1 MKRSLL
7 LIFIFSGFLFLQ
19 FSAKAQE
26 EKEKK
31 EGKTPTGFSFGALPT
46 VSFDADMGFQYGG
59 LVNLYDYGDGKNYP
73 SYKQMMKVEISRY
86 TKGSG
91 TNQLFYDA
99 KNLLPH
105 HLRLTADL
113 SYLTEK
119 SLDFYGFNG
128 YQSRYT
134 SDFTNEDAK
143 ALYKTRVFY
152 KDLRKMFRF
161 TVDLQG
167 QLSGNHLR
175 WLGGIGI
182 MNMKAGRVDFDAI
195 NKGKSDAEKLTNDT
209 TLFDKYYTWGIIS
222 AAEKDGG
229 SANFLKAGIIYDTRD
244 NEANPMKGMWSEAL
258 ITYAP
263 KFLFNPEFSY
273 AKLVLIHRQYFTI
286 VKDKLSFVYRLGYQG
301 TIGGNAPFFMQPYML
316 SSYSSITKTDGLG
329 GAKTL
334 RGIMRDRV
342 VGDGIA
348 YGNLEL
354 RWKFLKTHVGKQ
366 NLYFALNGFS
376 DFGMVVQQIKID
388 RNNVNF
394 TSADQETYFDFSY
407 DKDKLH
413 PSLGA
418 GLRIALNENFI
429 LAVDYGFAMNK
440 QDGAKG
446 LYINIG
452 NLF

>member
-1 MKRSLL
+1 MKRTLL
-7 LIFIFSGFLFLQ
+7 LMFIYCGFMLLQ
-19 FSAKAQE
+19 NAVQAQE
-26 EKEKK
+26 AKEKK
-31 EGKTPTGFSFGALPT
+31 EAKTPTGFSFGALPT
-46 VSFDADMGFQYGG
+46 ISFDADMGFQYGG
-59 LVNLYDYGDGKNYP
+59 LVSLYDYGDGSLYP
-73 SYKQMMKVEISRY
+73 SYKQMMKVEVSRY

-91 TNQLFYDA
+91 TNQIFYDA

-128 YQSRYT
+128 YQSRYLPELT
-134 SDFTNEDAK
+134 DKDNTAEY
-143 ALYKTRVFY
+143 LTRVFY
-152 KDLRKMFRF
+152 RDLRKMFRF
-161 TVDLQG
+161 TADLQG
-167 QLSGNHLR
+167 QLSGPHLR

-195 NKGKSDAEKLTNDT
+195 NKGKDEADKLTDT
-209 TLFDKYYTWGIIS
+209 VTLFDKYAEWGIIS

-229 SANFLKAGIIYDTRD
+229 SANFLKAGIVYDTRD
-244 NEANPMKGMWSEAL
+244 NEANPMKGVWSEAL

-263 KFLFNPEFSY
+263 GFLFNPEFSY
-273 AKLVLIHRQYFTI
+273 AKLVLIHRQYFTLI
-286 VKDKLSFVYRLGYQG
+286 KDRLSFVYRLGYQG
-301 TIGGNAPFFMQPYML
+301 TIAGNAPFFMQPYML

-348 YGNLEL
+348 YGNLEM

-376 DFGMVVQQIKID
+376 DFGMVVQQVKID
-388 RNNVNF
+388 KSKISV
-394 TSADQETYFDFSY
+394 ADQAKYFDFSFE
-407 DKDKLH
+407 KDKLH

>member
-1 MKRSLL
+1 MKRTLL
-7 LIFIFSGFLFLQ
+7 LMFIYCGFMLLQ
-19 FSAKAQE
+19 NAVQAQE
-26 EKEKK
+26 AKEKK
-31 EGKTPTGFSFGALPT
+31 EAKTPTGFSFGALPT
-46 VSFDADMGFQYGG
+46 ISFDADMGFQYGG
-59 LVNLYDYGDGKNYP
+59 LVSLYDYGDGTLYP
-73 SYKQMMKVEISRY
+73 SYKQMMKVEVSRY

-91 TNQLFYDA
+91 TNQIFYDA

-128 YQSRYT
+128 YQSRYLPDLT
-134 SDFTNEDAK
+134 DKDISSE
-143 ALYKTRVFY
+143 YITRVFY
-152 KDLRKMFRF
+152 RDLRKMFRF
-161 TVDLQG
+161 TADLQG
-167 QLSGNHLR
+167 QISGPHLR

-195 NKGKSDAEKLTNDT
+195 NKGKDEADKLTDT
-209 TLFDKYYTWGIIS
+209 VTLFDKYAEWGIIS
-222 AAEKDGG
+222 AAEQDGG
-229 SANFLKAGIIYDTRD
+229 SANFLKAGIVYDTRD

-263 KFLFNPEFSY
+263 GFLFNPEFSY
-273 AKLVLIHRQYFTI
+273 AKLVLIHRQYFTLI
-286 VKDKLSFVYRLGYQG
+286 KDRLSCVYRLGYQG
-301 TIGGNAPFFMQPYML
+301 TIAGNAPFFMQPYML

-348 YGNLEL
+348 YGNLEM

-376 DFGMVVQQIKID
+376 DFGMVVQQVKID
-388 RNNVNF
+388 K
-394 TSADQETYFDFSY
+394 SKISLADQAKYFDFSFE
-407 DKDKLH
+407 KDKLH

>member
-1 MKRSLL
+1 MRKSLL
-7 LIFIFSGFLFLQ
+7 LLFTLSGMMLLHL
-19 FSAKAQE
+19 SASAQE
-26 EKEKK
+26 EKAKK
-31 EGKTPTGFSFGALPT
+31 EAKIPTGFSFGALPT
-46 VSFDADMGFQYGG
+46 ISFDADMGFQYGG
-59 LVNLYDYGDGKNYP
+59 LVNLYDYGDGSKYP
-73 SYKQMMKVEISRY
+73 SYRQMMKVEISRY
-86 TKGSG
+86 TRGSG

-99 KNLLPH
+99 RNLLPNN
-105 HLRLTADL
+105 LRLIADL

-128 YQSRYT
+128 YQSRFST
-134 SDFTNEDAK
+134 DFTDEESSD
-143 ALYKTRVFY
+143 YITRVFY
-152 KDLRKMFRF
+152 RDLRKMFRF

-167 QLSGNHLR
+167 PLAGENLR

-182 MNMKAGRVDFDAI
+182 MNMKAGRVDFEAI
-195 NKGKSDAEKLTNDT
+195 NKGKDEEDKLTDTT
-209 TLFDKYYTWGIIS
+209 TLFDNYVSWGIIS
-222 AAEKDGG
+222 EAEKDGG
-229 SANFLKAGIIYDTRD
+229 NANFLKAGIIYDTRD

-263 KFLFNPEFSY
+263 GFLFNPEFSY

-286 VKDKLSFVYRLGYQG
+286 LEDRLSFAYRIGYQG
-301 TIGGNAPFFMQPYML
+301 TIGGEAPFFMQPYML

-334 RGIMRDRV
+334 RGIMRDRI

-348 YGNLEL
+348 YSNLEV
-354 RWKFLKTHVGKQ
+354 RWKFLKTRLGKQ

-376 DFGMVVQQIKID
+376 DFGMVVQQVKFDKSKISD
-388 RNNVNF
+388 
-394 TSADQETYFDFSY
+394 SDQKKYFDFSY
-407 DKDKLH
+407 ENDKIH

-429 LAVDYGFAMNK
+429 LAIDYGFAMNK

>member
-1 MKRSLL
+1 MRTSHFMLL
-7 LIFIFSGFLFLQ
+7 SVLLAMAIIVNG
-19 FSAKAQE
+19 QE
-26 EKEKK
+26 QKTEQVKK
-31 EGKTPTGFSFGALPT
+31 GYSFGLLPT
-46 VSFDADMGFQYGG
+46 ISFDADMGFQYGG
-59 LVNLYDYGDGKNYP
+59 LVSVYDYGDGKIYP
-73 SYKQMMKVEISRY
+73 SYKQMVKVEVSRY

-99 KNLLPH
+99 KNLLPN

-128 YQSRYT
+128 YQSIFDIDLT
-134 SDFTNEDAK
+134 DKDADD
-143 ALYKTRVFY
+143 YISRVFY
-152 KDLRKMFRF
+152 RNQRKMFRF
-161 TVDLQG
+161 TLDLQG
-167 QLSGNHLR
+167 RLYGDHLR

-182 MNMKAGRVDFDAI
+182 MNMKMGRVDFNSI
-195 NKGKSDAEKLTNDT
+195 NKGKKDEDILKDT
-209 TLFDKYYTWGIIS
+209 TTLYDKYVDWGIIS
-222 AAEKDGG
+222 QEEKDGG
-229 SANFLKAGIIYDTRD
+229 NANFLKAGIVYDTRD
-244 NEANPMKGMWSEAL
+244 NEANAMKGMWSEAL

-263 KFLFNPEFSY
+263 GFMFNPEFNY
-273 AKLVLIHRQYFTI
+273 AKLVLIHRQYFTLI
-286 VKDKLSFVYRLGYQG
+286 KDRLSFVYRLGYQG
-301 TIGGNAPFFMQPYML
+301 TIGGDAPFFMQPYML

-348 YGNLEL
+348 YGNLEV

-366 NLYFALNGFS
+366 NLYMALNGFS
-376 DFGMVVQQIKID
+376 DFGMVVQEINLNRANISQ
-388 RNNVNF
+388 
-394 TSADQETYFDFSY
+394 ADQDTYFDFSY
-407 DKDKLH
+407 EKDKLH
-413 PSLGA
+413 PSVGA

-429 LAVDYGFAMNK
+429 LAVDYGFALNQK
-440 QDGAKG
+440 DGAKG

>member
-1 MKRSLL
+1 LL
-7 LIFIFSGFLFLQ
+7 LTQ
-19 FSAKAQE
+19 FPALAQ
-26 EKEKK
+26 KEKK
-31 EGKTPTGFSFGALPT
+31 EAKTPTGISFGALPT
-46 VSFDADMGFQYGG
+46 ISFDADMGFQYGG
-59 LVNLYDYGDGKNYP
+59 LVSLYDYGDGKIYP

-86 TKGSG
+86 TRGSG

-128 YQSRYT
+128 YQSRY
-134 SDFTNEDAK
+134 SPDFTDKDADN
-143 ALYKTRVFY
+143 YITRVFY
-152 KDLRKMFRF
+152 RDLRKMFRF

-167 QLSGNHLR
+167 RLSGEHLR

-182 MNMKAGRVDFDAI
+182 MNMKAGRVDFSSI
-195 NKGKSDAEKLTNDT
+195 NKGKDDEDKLVDTT
-209 TLFDKYYTWGIIS
+209 TLFDNYVSWGIIS
-222 AAEKDGG
+222 EAEKDGG
-229 SANFLKAGIIYDTRD
+229 NANFLKAGIIYDTRD

-258 ITYAP
+258 IVYAP
-263 KFLFNPEFSY
+263 GFLFNPKFSY
-273 AKLVLIHRQYFTI
+273 AKLVLIHRQYFTL
-286 VKDKLSFVYRLGYQG
+286 VKDRLSFVYRLGYQG
-301 TIGGNAPFFMQPYML
+301 TIGGEAPFFMQPYML

-334 RGIMRDRV
+334 RGIMRDRI
-342 VGDGIA
+342 VGDGVA

-376 DFGMVVQQIKID
+376 DFGIVLQQVKID
-388 RNNVNF
+388 KSKIS
-394 TSADQETYFDFSY
+394 SADQEKYFDFSFE
-407 DKDKLH
+407 KDKLH

>member
-1 MKRSLL
+1 MKRNLL
-7 LIFIFSGFLFLQ
+7 LIFVLAGLILVGLTGS
-19 FSAKAQE
+19 AQE

-31 EGKTPTGFSFGALPT
+31 EAKIPTGISFGALPT
-46 VSFDADMGFQYGG
+46 ISFDADMGFQYGG
-59 LVNLYDYGDGKNYP
+59 LVSLYDYGDGKLYP
-73 SYKQMMKVEISRY
+73 SYKQMMKIEISRY

-128 YQSRYT
+128 YQSRYST
-134 SDFTNEDAK
+134 DFTDDI
-143 ALYKTRVFY
+143 TRVFY
-152 KDLRKMFRF
+152 RDSRKMFRF

-167 QLSGNHLR
+167 QISGPHLR
-175 WLGGIGI
+175 WLAGFGV
-182 MNMKAGRVDFDAI
+182 MNMKMDRVDFDAI
-195 NKGKSDAEKLTNDT
+195 NKNKDEADKLTDTT
-209 TLFDKYYTWGIIS
+209 TLFDNYVEWGIIS
-222 AAEKDGG
+222 EKEKDGG
-229 SANFLKAGIIYDTRD
+229 NANFLKAGIIYDTRD

-273 AKLVLIHRQYFTI
+273 AKLVLIHRQYFTLI
-286 VKDKLSFVYRLGYQG
+286 PDKLSFVYRIGYQG
-301 TIGGNAPFFMQPYML
+301 TIGGTAPFFMQPYML

-334 RGIMRDRV
+334 RGIMRDRI
-342 VGDGIA
+342 VGDGVA

-354 RWKFLKTHVGKQ
+354 RWKFLKTHIGKQ
-366 NLYFALNGFS
+366 NLYLALNGFS

-388 RNNVNF
+388 KTNVNF
-394 TSADQETYFDFSY
+394 TQADQDKYFDFSY
-407 DKDKLH
+407 EKDKVH

-429 LAVDYGFAMNK
+429 LAVDYGFATNK
-440 QDGAKG
+440 QDGLKG

>member
-1 MKRSLL
+1 MRKSLL
-7 LIFIFSGFLFLQ
+7 LLFTLSGIMLLH
-19 FSAKAQE
+19 FSASAQ
-26 EKEKK
+26 KEKAKK
-31 EGKTPTGFSFGALPT
+31 EAKIPTGFSFGALPT
-46 VSFDADMGFQYGG
+46 ISFDADMGFQYGG
-59 LVNLYDYGDGKNYP
+59 LVNLYDYGDGSLYP
-73 SYKQMMKVEISRY
+73 SYKQMLKVEISRY
-86 TKGSG
+86 TRGSG

-99 KNLLPH
+99 RNLLPNN
-105 HLRLTADL
+105 LRLIADF

-128 YQSRYT
+128 YQSRF
-134 SDFTNEDAK
+134 SADFADEESAD
-143 ALYKTRVFY
+143 YITRVFY
-152 KDLRKMFRF
+152 RDLRKMFRF

-167 QLSGNHLR
+167 PLAGDHLR

-182 MNMKAGRVDFDAI
+182 MSMKTGRVDFEAI
-195 NKGKSDAEKLTNDT
+195 NKGKDEEDKLTDTT
-209 TLFDKYYTWGIIS
+209 TLFDNYVNWGIIS
-222 AAEKDGG
+222 EAEKDGG
-229 SANFLKAGIIYDTRD
+229 NANFLKAGIIYDTRD

-263 KFLFNPEFSY
+263 GFLFNPEFSY

-286 VKDKLSFVYRLGYQG
+286 LEDRLSFVYRIGYQG
-301 TIGGNAPFFMQPYML
+301 TIGGEAPFFMQPYML

-334 RGIMRDRV
+334 RGIMRDRI

-354 RWKFLKTHVGKQ
+354 RWKFLKTRLGKQ

-376 DFGMVVQQIKID
+376 DFGMVVQQVKFDKSKI
-388 RNNVNF
+388 
-394 TSADQETYFDFSY
+394 SLSDQEKYFDFSY
-407 DKDKLH
+407 EKDKLH

-429 LAVDYGFAMNK
+429 LAIDYGFATSK

>member
-1 MKRSLL
+1 MKSSLL
-7 LIFIFSGFLFLQ
+7 LILVFCGFILIQ
-19 FSAKAQE
+19 FSAAAQVA
-26 EKEKK
+26 KEKK
-31 EGKTPTGFSFGALPT
+31 QAKIPTGFSFGALPA
-46 VSFDADMGFQYGG
+46 VSFDADMGFQYGA
-59 LVNLYDYGDGKNYP
+59 LVNLYDYGDGSLYP
-73 SYKQMMKVEISRY
+73 SYKQMVKIEVSRY

-91 TNQLFYDA
+91 TNQIFYDA

-105 HLRLTADL
+105 HLRLTADM

-128 YQSRYT
+128 YQSRY
-134 SDFTNEDAK
+134 SPDFTDKNSPDY
-143 ALYKTRVFY
+143 LTRVFY
-152 KDLRKMFRF
+152 RDLRKMFRF

-167 QLSGNHLR
+167 QISGPHLR

-182 MNMKAGRVDFDAI
+182 MNMNTGRVDFAAI
-195 NKGKSDAEKLTNDT
+195 NKGKKDADILIDTT
-209 TLFDKYYTWGIIS
+209 TLFDKYVDWGIIS
-222 AAEKDGG
+222 EAEKDGG

-244 NEANPMKGMWSEAL
+244 NEANPMKGVWSEAL

-263 KFLFNPEFSY
+263 KFLFNPDFSY

-286 VKDKLSFVYRLGYQG
+286 LPDKLSFVYRLGYQG
-301 TIGGNAPFFMQPYML
+301 TIGGTAPFFMQPYML

-329 GAKTL
+329 GAKTV

-348 YGNLEL
+348 YANLEL
-354 RWKFLKTHVGKQ
+354 RWKFLKTHLGKQ

-376 DFGMVVQQIKID
+376 DFGTVVQQIKVDKTKIL
-388 RNNVNF
+388 
-394 TSADQETYFDFSY
+394 SPDQQKYFDFSFEN
-407 DKDKLH
+407 DKLH

-429 LAVDYGFAMNK
+429 LAIDYGFALNK

>member
-1 MKRSLL
+1 MKRTLL
-7 LIFIFSGFLFLQ
+7 LMFIYCGFMLLQ
-19 FSAKAQE
+19 NAVQAQE
-26 EKEKK
+26 AKEKK
-31 EGKTPTGFSFGALPT
+31 EAKTPTGFSFGALPT
-46 VSFDADMGFQYGG
+46 ISFDADMGFQYGG
-59 LVNLYDYGDGKNYP
+59 LVSLYDYGDGTLYP
-73 SYKQMMKVEISRY
+73 SYKQMMKVEVSRY

-91 TNQLFYDA
+91 TNQIFYDA

-128 YQSRYT
+128 YQSRYLPELT
-134 SDFTNEDAK
+134 DKDNTAE
-143 ALYKTRVFY
+143 YITRVFY
-152 KDLRKMFRF
+152 RDLRKMFRF
-161 TVDLQG
+161 TADLQG
-167 QLSGNHLR
+167 QLSGPHLR

-195 NKGKSDAEKLTNDT
+195 NKGKDEADKLTDT
-209 TLFDKYYTWGIIS
+209 VTLFDKYAEWGIIS

-229 SANFLKAGIIYDTRD
+229 SANFLKAGIVYDTRD

-263 KFLFNPEFSY
+263 GFLFNPEFSY
-273 AKLVLIHRQYFTI
+273 AKLVLIHRQYFTLI
-286 VKDKLSFVYRLGYQG
+286 KDRLSFVYRLGYQG
-301 TIGGNAPFFMQPYML
+301 TIAGNAPFFMQPYML

-348 YGNLEL
+348 YGNLEM

-376 DFGMVVQQIKID
+376 DFGMVVQQVKID
-388 RNNVNF
+388 K
-394 TSADQETYFDFSY
+394 SKISLADQAKYFDFSFE
-407 DKDKLH
+407 KDKLH

>member
-1 MKRSLL
+1 MRKSLL
-7 LIFIFSGFLFLQ
+7 LLFTLSGIMLLH
-19 FSAKAQE
+19 FSASAQE
-26 EKEKK
+26 EKAKK
-31 EGKTPTGFSFGALPT
+31 EAKIPTGFSFGALPT
-46 VSFDADMGFQYGG
+46 ISFDADMGFQYGG
-59 LVNLYDYGDGKNYP
+59 LVNLYDYGDGSMYP
-73 SYKQMMKVEISRY
+73 SYKQMMKIEISRY
-86 TKGSG
+86 TRGSG

-99 KNLLPH
+99 RNLLPNK
-105 HLRLTADL
+105 LRLIADL

-128 YQSRYT
+128 YQSRFST
-134 SDFTNEDAK
+134 DFADEESAD
-143 ALYKTRVFY
+143 YITRVFY
-152 KDLRKMFRF
+152 RDLRKMFRF

-167 QLSGNHLR
+167 PLAGDHLR

-182 MNMKAGRVDFDAI
+182 MSMKTGRVDFDAI
-195 NKGKSDAEKLTNDT
+195 NKGKDEEDKLTDTT
-209 TLFDKYYTWGIIS
+209 TLFDNYVSWGIIS
-222 AAEKDGG
+222 EAEKDGG
-229 SANFLKAGIIYDTRD
+229 NANFLKAGIIYDTRD

-263 KFLFNPEFSY
+263 GFLFNPEFSY

-286 VKDKLSFVYRLGYQG
+286 LEDRLSFVYRIGYQG
-301 TIGGNAPFFMQPYML
+301 TIGGEAPFFMQPYML

-334 RGIMRDRV
+334 RGIMRDRI

-354 RWKFLKTHVGKQ
+354 RWKFLKTRLGKQ

-376 DFGMVVQQIKID
+376 DFGMVVQQVKFDRSKI
-388 RNNVNF
+388 
-394 TSADQETYFDFSY
+394 SEADQEKYFDFSY
-407 DKDKLH
+407 EKDKLH

-429 LAVDYGFAMNK
+429 LAVDYGFATNK

>member
-1 MKRSLL
+1 MKRTLL
-7 LIFIFSGFLFLQ
+7 LMFIYCGFMLLQ
-19 FSAKAQE
+19 NAVQAQE
-26 EKEKK
+26 AKEKK
-31 EGKTPTGFSFGALPT
+31 EAKTPTGFSFGALPT
-46 VSFDADMGFQYGG
+46 ISFDADMGFQYGG
-59 LVNLYDYGDGKNYP
+59 LVSLYDYGDGSLYP
-73 SYKQMMKVEISRY
+73 SYKQMMKVEVSRY

-91 TNQLFYDA
+91 TNQIFYDA

-128 YQSRYT
+128 YQSRYLPELT
-134 SDFTNEDAK
+134 DKDNTAEY
-143 ALYKTRVFY
+143 LTRVFY
-152 KDLRKMFRF
+152 RDLRKMFRF
-161 TVDLQG
+161 TADLQG
-167 QLSGNHLR
+167 QLSGPHLR

-182 MNMKAGRVDFDAI
+182 MNMKAGPVDFDAI
-195 NKGKSDAEKLTNDT
+195 NKGKDEADKLPIDT
-209 TLFDKYYTWGIIS
+209 TLFDRYVEWGIIS

-229 SANFLKAGIIYDTRD
+229 SANFLKAGIVYDTRD

-263 KFLFNPEFSY
+263 GFLFNPEFSY
-273 AKLVLIHRQYFTI
+273 AKLVLIHRQYFTLI
-286 VKDKLSFVYRLGYQG
+286 KDRLSFVYRLGYQG
-301 TIGGNAPFFMQPYML
+301 TIAGNAPFFMQPYML

-348 YGNLEL
+348 YGNLEM

-376 DFGMVVQQIKID
+376 DFGMVVQQVKID
-388 RNNVNF
+388 K
-394 TSADQETYFDFSY
+394 SKISDADQAKYFDFSFE
-407 DKDKLH
+407 KDKLH

>member
-1 MKRSLL
+1 MKRTLL
-7 LIFIFSGFLFLQ
+7 LMFIYCGFMLLQ
-19 FSAKAQE
+19 NAVQAQE
-26 EKEKK
+26 AKEKK
-31 EGKTPTGFSFGALPT
+31 EAKTPTGFSFGALPT
-46 VSFDADMGFQYGG
+46 ISFDADMGFQYGG
-59 LVNLYDYGDGKNYP
+59 LVSLYDYGDGTLYP
-73 SYKQMMKVEISRY
+73 SYKQMMKVEVSRY

-91 TNQLFYDA
+91 TNQIFYDA

-128 YQSRYT
+128 YQSRYLPDLT
-134 SDFTNEDAK
+134 DEDISSE
-143 ALYKTRVFY
+143 YITRVFY
-152 KDLRKMFRF
+152 RDLRKMFRF
-161 TVDLQG
+161 TADMQG
-167 QLSGNHLR
+167 QISGPHLR

-195 NKGKSDAEKLTNDT
+195 NKGKDEADKLTDT
-209 TLFDKYYTWGIIS
+209 VTLFDKYAEWGIVS

-229 SANFLKAGIIYDTRD
+229 SANFLKAGIVYDTRD

-263 KFLFNPEFSY
+263 GFLFNPEFSY
-273 AKLVLIHRQYFTI
+273 AKLVLIHRQYFTLI
-286 VKDKLSFVYRLGYQG
+286 KDRLSFVYRLGYQG
-301 TIGGNAPFFMQPYML
+301 TIAGNAPFFMQPYML

-348 YGNLEL
+348 YGNLEM

-376 DFGMVVQQIKID
+376 DFGMVVQQVKID
-388 RNNVNF
+388 K
-394 TSADQETYFDFSY
+394 SKISAADQAKYFDFSFE
-407 DKDKLH
+407 KDKLH

>member
-1 MKRSLL
+1 MKRNLL
-7 LIFIFSGFLFLQ
+7 LIFVLAGLILVQLT
-19 FSAKAQE
+19 ARAQD

-31 EGKTPTGFSFGALPT
+31 EAKIPTGFSFGALPT
-46 VSFDADMGFQYGG
+46 ISFDADMGFQYGG
-59 LVNLYDYGDGKNYP
+59 LVSLYDYGDGKLYP

-128 YQSRYT
+128 YQSRYN
-134 SDFTNEDAK
+134 SDLTDKNSPD
-143 ALYKTRVFY
+143 YITRVFY
-152 KDLRKMFRF
+152 RDLRKMFRF

-167 QLSGNHLR
+167 QISGPHLR
-175 WLGGIGI
+175 WLAGFGV
-182 MNMKAGRVDFDAI
+182 MNMKVGRVDFDAI
-195 NKGKSDAEKLTNDT
+195 NKGKKDADKLANDT

-229 SANFLKAGIIYDTRD
+229 NANFLKAGIIYDTRD

-286 VKDKLSFVYRLGYQG
+286 IPEKLSFVYRIGYQG
-301 TIGGNAPFFMQPYML
+301 TIGGDAPFFMQPYMM

-334 RGIMRDRV
+334 RGIMRDRI

-376 DFGMVVQQIKID
+376 DFGMVVQQVKID
-388 RNNVNF
+388 KSKISVP
-394 TSADQETYFDFSY
+394 DQAKYFNFSY
-407 DKDKLH
+407 DKDKVH

-429 LAVDYGFAMNK
+429 LAIDYGFATNK
-440 QDGAKG
+440 QDGLKG

>member
-1 MKRSLL
+1 MKKSLL
-7 LIFIFSGFLFLQ
+7 LIYAITGLMLLQ
-19 FSAKAQE
+19 SAVSAQ

-31 EGKTPTGFSFGALPT
+31 EAKTPTGLSFGGLPT
-46 VSFDADMGFQYGG
+46 ISFDADMGFQYGG
-59 LVNLYDYGDGKNYP
+59 LISVYDYGDGTIYP

-91 TNQLFYDA
+91 TNQIFYDA

-105 HLRLTADL
+105 HIRLTADM

-119 SLDFYGFNG
+119 SLNFYGFNG
-128 YQSRYT
+128 YQSRYNP
-134 SDFTNEDAK
+134 DFEDKESAD
-143 ALYKTRVFY
+143 YVTRVFY
-152 KDLRKMFRF
+152 RDLRKMFRL
-161 TVDLQG
+161 TADLQG
-167 QLSGNHLR
+167 NLPVDHLH
-175 WLGGIGI
+175 WLAGFGV
-182 MNMKAGRVDFDAI
+182 MNMKVGRVDIDAI
-195 NKGKSDAEKLTNDT
+195 NKGKKDSDKLVDT
-209 TLFDKYYTWGIIS
+209 PTLFDKYVTSGIIS
-222 AAEKDGG
+222 AGEKDGG
-229 SANFLKAGIIYDTRD
+229 NANFLKAGLVYDTRD
-244 NEANPMKGMWSEAL
+244 NEANPMKGIWSEAL

-286 VKDKLSFVYRLGYQG
+286 VEDRLSFVYRLGYQG
-301 TIGGNAPFFMQPYML
+301 TIGGKAPFFMQPYML

-366 NLYFALNGFS
+366 NLYLALNGFS
-376 DFGMVVQQIKID
+376 DFGMVVQNIAISQSIID
-388 RNNVNF
+388 NNP
-394 TSADQETYFDFSY
+394 DYFNKDY
-407 DKDKLH
+407 KKDKLH
-413 PSLGA
+413 PSVGA
-418 GLRIALNENFI
+418 GLRVALNENFI
-429 LAVDYGFAMNK
+429 LAIDYGFATNK
-440 QDGAKG
+440 QDGLKG
-446 LYINIG
+446 LYINVG

>member
-1 MKRSLL
+1 MRKPLL
-7 LIFIFSGFLFLQ
+7 LIFVLPLFVLLQ
-19 FSAKAQE
+19 HSAKAQE

-31 EGKTPTGFSFGALPT
+31 EAKIPTGFSFGALPT
-46 VSFDADMGFQYGG
+46 ISFDADMGFQYGG
-59 LVNLYDYGDGKNYP
+59 LVNLYDYGDGSTYP
-73 SYKQMMKVEISRY
+73 SYRQMLKVEISRY
-86 TKGSG
+86 TRGSG

-128 YQSRYT
+128 YQSRY
-134 SDFTNEDAK
+134 SPDFTDENSAD
-143 ALYKTRVFY
+143 YITRVFY
-152 KDLRKMFRF
+152 RDLRKMFRF

-167 QLSGNHLR
+167 PLSVKHLF

-182 MNMKAGRVDFDAI
+182 MNMTTGRVDFDAI
-195 NKGKSDAEKLTNDT
+195 NKNKDEEDKLVDTTN
-209 TLFDKYYTWGIIS
+209 TLFDNYVDWGIIS
-222 AAEKDGG
+222 ESEKDGG
-229 SANFLKAGIIYDTRD
+229 NANFLKAGIIYDTRD

-258 ITYAP
+258 IVYAP
-263 KFLFNPEFSY
+263 EFLFNPEFSY
-273 AKLVLIHRQYFTI
+273 AKLVLIHRQYFTL
-286 VKDKLSFVYRLGYQG
+286 VKEKLSFVYRLGYQG
-301 TIGGNAPFFMQPYML
+301 TIGGEAPFFMQPYML

-334 RGIMRDRV
+334 RGIMRDRI
-342 VGDGIA
+342 VGDGVA

-376 DFGMVVQQIKID
+376 DFGMVLQQVNIDKSKI
-388 RNNVNF
+388 
-394 TSADQETYFDFSY
+394 SEADQEKYFDFSFE
-407 DKDKLH
+407 KDKLH

-429 LAVDYGFAMNK
+429 LAVDYGFALNK

>member
-1 MKRSLL
+1 MKKSLL
-7 LIFIFSGFLFLQ
+7 LLFTLSGMMLLHL
-19 FSAKAQE
+19 SASAQE
-26 EKEKK
+26 EKAKK
-31 EGKTPTGFSFGALPT
+31 EAKIPTGFSFGALPT
-46 VSFDADMGFQYGG
+46 ISFDADMGFQYGG
-59 LVNLYDYGDGKNYP
+59 LVNLYDYGDGSKYP
-73 SYKQMMKVEISRY
+73 SYRQMMKVEISRY

-99 KNLLPH
+99 RNLLPNN
-105 HLRLTADL
+105 LRLIADL

-128 YQSRYT
+128 YQSRFST
-134 SDFTNEDAK
+134 DFTDEESSD
-143 ALYKTRVFY
+143 YITRVFY
-152 KDLRKMFRF
+152 RDLRKMFRF

-167 QLSGNHLR
+167 PLAGENLR

-182 MNMKAGRVDFDAI
+182 MNMKAGRVDFEAI
-195 NKGKSDAEKLTNDT
+195 NKGKDEEDKLTDTT
-209 TLFDKYYTWGIIS
+209 TLFDNYVSWGIIS
-222 AAEKDGG
+222 EAEKDGG
-229 SANFLKAGIIYDTRD
+229 NANFLKAGIIYDTRD

-263 KFLFNPEFSY
+263 GFLFNPEFSY

-286 VKDKLSFVYRLGYQG
+286 LEDRLSFVYRIGYQG
-301 TIGGNAPFFMQPYML
+301 TIGGEAPFFMQPYML

-334 RGIMRDRV
+334 RGIMRDRI

-348 YGNLEL
+348 YSNLEV
-354 RWKFLKTHVGKQ
+354 RWKFLKTRLGKQ

-376 DFGMVVQQIKID
+376 DFGMVVQQVKFDKSKISD
-388 RNNVNF
+388 
-394 TSADQETYFDFSY
+394 SDQKKYFDFSY
-407 DKDKLH
+407 ENDKIH

-429 LAVDYGFAMNK
+429 LAIDYGFAMNK

>member
-1 MKRSLL
+1 MRKSRLL
-7 LIFIFSGFLFLQ
+7 FFAVSIFALLQ
-19 FSAKAQE
+19 FTANAQE

-31 EGKTPTGFSFGALPT
+31 EAKIPTGLSFGALPT
-46 VSFDADMGFQYGG
+46 ISFDADMGFQYGG
-59 LVNLYDYGDGKNYP
+59 LVSLYDYGDGKLYP
-73 SYKQMMKVEISRY
+73 SYRQMMKVEISRY
-86 TKGSG
+86 TRGSG
-91 TNQLFYDA
+91 TNQVFYDA

-134 SDFTNEDAK
+134 PDFTDDASSD
-143 ALYKTRVFY
+143 YITRVFY
-152 KDLRKMFRF
+152 RDLRKMFRF

-167 QLSGNHLR
+167 QLSGPHLR

-182 MNMKAGRVDFDAI
+182 MNMKAGRVDFSAI
-195 NKGKSDAEKLTNDT
+195 NKGKKEEDKLVDTT
-209 TLFDKYYTWGIIS
+209 TLFDHYVNWGIIS
-222 AAEKDGG
+222 EAEKDGG
-229 SANFLKAGIIYDTRD
+229 SANFVKAGLVYDTRD

-258 ITYAP
+258 IVYAP
-263 KFLFNPEFSY
+263 KFLFNSEFSY
-273 AKLVLIHRQYFTI
+273 AKLVLIHRQYFTL
-286 VKDKLSFVYRLGYQG
+286 VKDRLSFVYRLGYQG

-342 VGDGIA
+342 VGDGVA
-348 YGNLEL
+348 YGNFEI

-376 DFGMVVQQIKID
+376 DFGTVVQQVKFDKSKI
-388 RNNVNF
+388 
-394 TSADQETYFDFSY
+394 SQADQDRYFDFTY
-407 DKDKLH
+407 EKDKLH
-413 PSLGA
+413 PSVGA

-429 LAVDYGFAMNK
+429 LAVDYGFATKK
-440 QDGAKG
+440 QDGLKG

>member
-1 MKRSLL
+1 MKKSL
-7 LIFIFSGFLFLQ
+7 ITLFMIALAFTLAYGQ
-19 FSAKAQE
+19 DAKTDQV
-26 EKEKK
+26 KK
-31 EGKTPTGFSFGALPT
+31 NLNIGLLPT
-46 VSFDADMGFQYGG
+46 ISFDADMGFQYGG
-59 LVNLYDYGDGKNYP
+59 LVSLYDYGDGSLYP
-73 SYKQMMKVEISRY
+73 SYKQMMKVEVSRY

-91 TNQLFYDA
+91 TNQIFYDA
-99 KNLLPH
+99 RNLLPH

-128 YQSRYT
+128 YQSKFNADF
-134 SDFTNEDAK
+134 SDKESED
-143 ALYKTRVFY
+143 YVTRVFY
-152 KDLRKMFRF
+152 RNARKMFRF
-161 TVDLQG
+161 TADMQG
-167 QLSGNHLR
+167 NLYGKNLR
-175 WLGGIGI
+175 WLAGIGI
-182 MNMKAGRVDFDAI
+182 INMKMDTVDLNSI
-195 NKGKSDAEKLTNDT
+195 NKGKKDEDILTYAP
-209 TLFDKYYTWGIIS
+209 TLYHKYIDWGIIS
-222 AAEKDGG
+222 PEEKDGG
-229 SANFLKAGIIYDTRD
+229 SANFLKMGLIYDTRD
-244 NEANPMKGMWSEAL
+244 NEANAMHGIWTEAL
-258 ITYAP
+258 MTWAP
-263 KFLFNPEFSY
+263 SFLGNSEFSY
-273 AKLVLIHRQYFTI
+273 AKLVLIHRQYFTLI
-286 VKDKLSFVYRLGYQG
+286 KDRLSFVYRLDYQG

-376 DFGMVVQQIKID
+376 DFGMVVQQVKI
-388 RNNVNF
+388 NK
-394 TSADQETYFDFSY
+394 SLISEEDQAKYFDFSY
-407 DKDKLH
+407 EKDKLH

-429 LAVDYGFAMNK
+429 LAVDYGFAMK
-440 QDGAKG
+440 KEDGLKG

>member
-1 MKRSLL
+1 MRKSLL
-7 LIFIFSGFLFLQ
+7 LLFTLSGIMLLH
-19 FSAKAQE
+19 FSASAQE
-26 EKEKK
+26 EKAKK
-31 EGKTPTGFSFGALPT
+31 EAKIPTGFSFGALPT
-46 VSFDADMGFQYGG
+46 ISFDADMGFQYGG
-59 LVNLYDYGDGKNYP
+59 LVNLYDYGDGSLYP
-73 SYKQMMKVEISRY
+73 SYKQMMKIEISRY
-86 TKGSG
+86 TRGSG

-99 KNLLPH
+99 RNLLPNN
-105 HLRLTADL
+105 LRLIADL

-128 YQSRYT
+128 YQSRFT
-134 SDFTNEDAK
+134 TDFTDEESGD
-143 ALYKTRVFY
+143 YITRVFY
-152 KDLRKMFRF
+152 RDLRKMFRF

-167 QLSGNHLR
+167 PLAGDNLR

-182 MNMKAGRVDFDAI
+182 MSMKTGRVDFDAI
-195 NKGKSDAEKLTNDT
+195 NKGKDEEDKLTDTT
-209 TLFDKYYTWGIIS
+209 TLFDNYVSWGIIS
-222 AAEKDGG
+222 EAEKDGG
-229 SANFLKAGIIYDTRD
+229 NANFLKAGIIYDTRD

-263 KFLFNPEFSY
+263 GFLFNPEFSY

-286 VKDKLSFVYRLGYQG
+286 LEDRLSFVYRIGYQG
-301 TIGGNAPFFMQPYML
+301 TIGGEAPFFMQPYML

-334 RGIMRDRV
+334 RGIMRDRI

-354 RWKFLKTHVGKQ
+354 RWKFLKTRLGKQ

-376 DFGMVVQQIKID
+376 DFGMVVQQVKFDKSKI
-388 RNNVNF
+388 
-394 TSADQETYFDFSY
+394 SEADQEKYFDFSY
-407 DKDKLH
+407 EKDKLH

-429 LAVDYGFAMNK
+429 LAIDYGFATNK

>member
-1 MKRSLL
+1 MKKPV
-7 LIFIFSGFLFLQ
+7 LILFIAFLAYSV
-19 FSAKAQE
+19 SAQDEQKANT
-26 EKEKK
+26 KK
-31 EGKTPTGFSFGALPT
+31 GFSLGLLPT
-46 VSFDADMGFQYGG
+46 ISFDQDMGFQYGG
-59 LVNLYDYGDGKNYP
+59 LVSVYDYGDGTLYP
-73 SYKQMMKVEISRY
+73 SYKQMVKVEVSRY

-128 YQSRYT
+128 YQSLYNSNLADKES
-134 SDFTNEDAK
+134 SD
-143 ALYKTRVFY
+143 YITRVFY
-152 KDLRKMFRF
+152 RNQRKMFRF
-161 TVDLQG
+161 TADLQG
-167 QLSGNHLR
+167 KLYGEHLR

-182 MNMKAGRVDFDAI
+182 MNMKMDTVDINSI
-195 NKGKSDAEKLTNDT
+195 NKGKKEEDKLTYAP
-209 TLFDKYYTWGIIS
+209 TLYNNYINWGIIS
-222 AAEKDGG
+222 NEEKDGG
-229 SANFLKAGIIYDTRD
+229 SANFIKLGLIYDTRD
-244 NEANPMKGMWSEAL
+244 NEANAMHGIWSEAL

-263 KFLFNPEFSY
+263 GFLFNPEFSY
-273 AKLVLIHRQYFTI
+273 AKLVLIHRQYFTLI
-286 VKDKLSFVYRLGYQG
+286 KDKLSFVYRLDYQG
-301 TIGGNAPFFMQPYML
+301 TIAGKTPFFMQPYML

-342 VGDGIA
+342 VGDGVA

-376 DFGMVVQQIKID
+376 DFGMVVQKMKID
-388 RNNVNF
+388 ENYIK
-394 TSADQETYFDFSY
+394 TQEGWEKYFDFSA
-407 DKDKLH
+407 KEKLH

-440 QDGAKG
+440 NDGLKG

>member
-1 MKRSLL
+1 MRKSLL
-7 LIFIFSGFLFLQ
+7 LLFTLSGIMLLH
-19 FSAKAQE
+19 FSAPAQE
-26 EKEKK
+26 EKAKK
-31 EGKTPTGFSFGALPT
+31 EAKIPTGFSFGALPT
-46 VSFDADMGFQYGG
+46 ISFDADMGFQYGG
-59 LVNLYDYGDGKNYP
+59 LVNLYDYGDGSLYP
-73 SYKQMMKVEISRY
+73 SYKQMMKIEISRY
-86 TKGSG
+86 TRGSG

-99 KNLLPH
+99 RNLLPNN
-105 HLRLTADL
+105 LRLIADL

-128 YQSRYT
+128 YQSRFT
-134 SDFTNEDAK
+134 TDFTDEESGD
-143 ALYKTRVFY
+143 YITRVFY
-152 KDLRKMFRF
+152 RDLRKMFRF

-167 QLSGNHLR
+167 PLAGDNLR

-182 MNMKAGRVDFDAI
+182 MSMKTGRVDFDAI
-195 NKGKSDAEKLTNDT
+195 NKGKDEEDKLTDTT
-209 TLFDKYYTWGIIS
+209 TLFDNYVSWGIIS
-222 AAEKDGG
+222 EAEKDGG
-229 SANFLKAGIIYDTRD
+229 NANFLKAGIIYDTRD

-263 KFLFNPEFSY
+263 GFLFNPEFSY

-286 VKDKLSFVYRLGYQG
+286 LEDRLSFVYRIGYQG
-301 TIGGNAPFFMQPYML
+301 TIGGEAPFFMQPYML

-334 RGIMRDRV
+334 RGIMRDRI

-354 RWKFLKTHVGKQ
+354 RWKFLKTRLGKQ

-376 DFGMVVQQIKID
+376 DFGMVVQQVKFDKSKI
-388 RNNVNF
+388 
-394 TSADQETYFDFSY
+394 SEADQEKYFDFSY
-407 DKDKLH
+407 EKDKLH

-429 LAVDYGFAMNK
+429 LAIDYGFATNK

>member
-7 LIFIFSGFLFLQ
+7 FKVVFFGFMLIQL
-19 FSAKAQE
+19 SAAAQDA
-26 EKEKK
+26 KEKK
-31 EGKTPTGFSFGALPT
+31 EAKIPTGLSFGGLPI
-46 VSFDADMGFQYGG
+46 VSYDSDMGLQYGALG
-59 LVNLYDYGDGKNYP
+59 SVYDYGDGKNYP
-73 SYKQMMKVEISRY
+73 SYRQMMKVEISRY

-91 TNQLFYDA
+91 TNQIFYDA

-119 SLDFYGFNG
+119 ALDFYGFNG
-128 YQSRYT
+128 YQSRYNSNLT
-134 SDFTNEDAK
+134 DDNSSD
-143 ALYKTRVFY
+143 YITRVFY
-152 KDLRKMFRF
+152 RDLRKMFRF
-161 TVDLQG
+161 TADVQG
-167 QLSGNHLR
+167 QLSGPHLR
-175 WLGGIGI
+175 WLAGFGI

-195 NKGKSDAEKLTNDT
+195 NKNKSGSDLLTDT
-209 TLFDKYYTWGIIS
+209 VTLFDKYVGWGIIS
-222 AAEKDGG
+222 ANEKDGG
-229 SANFLKAGIIYDTRD
+229 SANFLKAGIVYDTRD

-263 KFLFNPEFSY
+263 GFLFNPEFSY

-286 VKDKLSFVYRLGYQG
+286 LKDKLSFVYRIGYQG
-301 TIGGNAPFFMQPYML
+301 TIGGTSPFFMQPYML

-342 VGDGIA
+342 VGDGVA
-348 YGNLEL
+348 YGNLEV

-388 RNNVNF
+388 K
-394 TSADQETYFDFSY
+394 TKISTADQNKYFDFSFE
-407 DKDKLH
+407 KDKLH
-413 PSLGA
+413 PSVGA

-429 LAVDYGFAMNK
+429 LAIDYGFSTNK
-440 QDGAKG
+440 QDGLKG

>member
-1 MKRSLL
+1 MRKSLL
-7 LIFIFSGFLFLQ
+7 LLFTLSGIMLLH
-19 FSAKAQE
+19 FSASAQE
-26 EKEKK
+26 EKAKK
-31 EGKTPTGFSFGALPT
+31 EAKIPTGFSFGALPT
-46 VSFDADMGFQYGG
+46 ISFDADMGFQYGG
-59 LVNLYDYGDGKNYP
+59 LVNLYDYGDGSLYP
-73 SYKQMMKVEISRY
+73 SYKQMMKIEISRY
-86 TKGSG
+86 TRGSG

-99 KNLLPH
+99 RNLLPNN
-105 HLRLTADL
+105 LRLIADL

-128 YQSRYT
+128 YQSRFT
-134 SDFTNEDAK
+134 TDFTDEESGD
-143 ALYKTRVFY
+143 YITRVFY
-152 KDLRKMFRF
+152 RDLRKMFRF

-167 QLSGNHLR
+167 PLAGDNLR

-182 MNMKAGRVDFDAI
+182 MSMKTGRVDFDAI
-195 NKGKSDAEKLTNDT
+195 NKGKDEEDKLTDTT
-209 TLFDKYYTWGIIS
+209 TLFDNYVSWGIIS
-222 AAEKDGG
+222 EAEKDGG
-229 SANFLKAGIIYDTRD
+229 NANFLKAGIIYDTRD

-263 KFLFNPEFSY
+263 GFLFNPEFSY

-286 VKDKLSFVYRLGYQG
+286 LEDRLSFVYRIGYQG
-301 TIGGNAPFFMQPYML
+301 TIGGEAPFFMQPYML

-334 RGIMRDRV
+334 RGIMRDRI

-354 RWKFLKTHVGKQ
+354 RWKFLKTRLGKQ

-376 DFGMVVQQIKID
+376 DFGMVVQQVKFDKSKI
-388 RNNVNF
+388 
-394 TSADQETYFDFSY
+394 SAADQEKYFDFSY
-407 DKDKLH
+407 EKDKLH

-429 LAVDYGFAMNK
+429 LAIDYGFATNK

>member
-1 MKRSLL
+1 MRTSHFMLL
-7 LIFIFSGFLFLQ
+7 SVLLAMAIIVNG
-19 FSAKAQE
+19 QE
-26 EKEKK
+26 QKTEQVKK
-31 EGKTPTGFSFGALPT
+31 GYSFGLLPT
-46 VSFDADMGFQYGG
+46 ISFDADMGFQYGG
-59 LVNLYDYGDGKNYP
+59 LVSVYDYGDGKIYP
-73 SYKQMMKVEISRY
+73 SYKQMVKVEVSRY

-128 YQSRYT
+128 YQSIFDIDLT
-134 SDFTNEDAK
+134 DKDADD
-143 ALYKTRVFY
+143 YISRVFY
-152 KDLRKMFRF
+152 RNQRKMFRF
-161 TVDLQG
+161 TLDLQG
-167 QLSGNHLR
+167 RLYGDHLR

-182 MNMKAGRVDFDAI
+182 MNMKMGRVDFNSI
-195 NKGKSDAEKLTNDT
+195 NKGKKDEDILKDT
-209 TLFDKYYTWGIIS
+209 TTLYDKYVDWGIIS
-222 AAEKDGG
+222 QEEKDGG
-229 SANFLKAGIIYDTRD
+229 NANFLKAGIVYDTRD
-244 NEANPMKGMWSEAL
+244 NEANAMKGMWSEAL

-263 KFLFNPEFSY
+263 GFMFNPEFNY
-273 AKLVLIHRQYFTI
+273 AKLVLIHRQYFTLI
-286 VKDKLSFVYRLGYQG
+286 KDRLSFVYRLGYQG
-301 TIGGNAPFFMQPYML
+301 TIGGDAPFFMQPYML

-348 YGNLEL
+348 YGNLEV

-366 NLYFALNGFS
+366 NLYMALNGFS
-376 DFGMVVQQIKID
+376 DFGMVVQEINLNRANITQ
-388 RNNVNF
+388 
-394 TSADQETYFDFSY
+394 ADQDTYFDFSY
-407 DKDKLH
+407 EKDKLH
-413 PSLGA
+413 PSVGA

-429 LAVDYGFAMNK
+429 LAVDYGFALNQK
-440 QDGAKG
+440 DGAKG

>member
-1 MKRSLL
+1 MKRTLL
-7 LIFIFSGFLFLQ
+7 LIFIL
-19 FSAKAQE
+19 SALMFQQNPATAQN

-31 EGKTPTGFSFGALPT
+31 EAKTPTGFSFGALPT
-46 VSFDADMGFQYGG
+46 ISFDADMGFQYGG
-59 LVNLYDYGDGKNYP
+59 LVSLYDYGDGTLYP

-134 SDFTNEDAK
+134 SGFTDKEAAD
-143 ALYKTRVFY
+143 YITRVFY
-152 KDLRKMFRF
+152 RDLRKMFRF

-167 QLSGNHLR
+167 QLSGEHLR

-182 MNMKAGRVDFDAI
+182 MNMKAGRVDFNAI
-195 NKGKSDAEKLTNDT
+195 NKGKNDADKLKDTT
-209 TLFDKYYTWGIIS
+209 TLFDNYVAWGIIGEN
-222 AAEKDGG
+222 EKDGG

-263 KFLFNPEFSY
+263 GFLFNPEFSY
-273 AKLVLIHRQYFTI
+273 AKLVLIHRQYFTL

-301 TIGGNAPFFMQPYML
+301 TIGGTAPFFMQPYML

-334 RGIMRDRV
+334 RGIMRDRI

-376 DFGMVVQQIKID
+376 DFGMVVQQVKFDKSKI
-388 RNNVNF
+388 
-394 TSADQETYFDFSY
+394 SKPDQAKYFDFSY

-429 LAVDYGFAMNK
+429 LAVDYGFATNK
-440 QDGAKG
+440 QDGLKG

>member
-1 MKRSLL
+1 MKKSLL
-7 LIFIFSGFLFLQ
+7 LLFTLSGMMLLHL
-19 FSAKAQE
+19 SASAQE
-26 EKEKK
+26 EKAKK
-31 EGKTPTGFSFGALPT
+31 EAKIPTGFSFGALPT
-46 VSFDADMGFQYGG
+46 ISFDADMGFQYGG
-59 LVNLYDYGDGKNYP
+59 LVNLYDYGDGSKYP
-73 SYKQMMKVEISRY
+73 SYRQMMKVEISRY
-86 TKGSG
+86 TRGSG

-99 KNLLPH
+99 RNLLPNN
-105 HLRLTADL
+105 LRLIADL

-128 YQSRYT
+128 YQSRFST
-134 SDFTNEDAK
+134 DFTDEESSD
-143 ALYKTRVFY
+143 YITRVFY
-152 KDLRKMFRF
+152 RDLRKMFRF

-167 QLSGNHLR
+167 PLAGENLR

-182 MNMKAGRVDFDAI
+182 MNMKAGRVDFEAI
-195 NKGKSDAEKLTNDT
+195 NKGKDEEDKLTDTT
-209 TLFDKYYTWGIIS
+209 TLFDNYVSWGIIS
-222 AAEKDGG
+222 EAEKDGG
-229 SANFLKAGIIYDTRD
+229 NANFLKAGVIYDTRD

-263 KFLFNPEFSY
+263 GFLFNPEFSY

-286 VKDKLSFVYRLGYQG
+286 LEDRLSFVYRIGYQG
-301 TIGGNAPFFMQPYML
+301 TIGGEAPFFMQPYML

-334 RGIMRDRV
+334 RGIMRDRI

-348 YGNLEL
+348 YSNLEV
-354 RWKFLKTHVGKQ
+354 RWKFLKTRLGKQ

-376 DFGMVVQQIKID
+376 DFGMVVQQVKFDKSKIID
-388 RNNVNF
+388 
-394 TSADQETYFDFSY
+394 SDQKKYFDFSY
-407 DKDKLH
+407 ENDKIH

-429 LAVDYGFAMNK
+429 LAIDYGFAMNK